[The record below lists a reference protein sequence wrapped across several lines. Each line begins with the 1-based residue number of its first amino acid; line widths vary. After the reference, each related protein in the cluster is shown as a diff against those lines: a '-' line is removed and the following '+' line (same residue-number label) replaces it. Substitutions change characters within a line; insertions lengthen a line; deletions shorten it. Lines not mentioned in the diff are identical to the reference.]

1 MGDYSKRLRLRAATQ
16 DGEQLEGVQVT
27 IDLRLIIHR
36 GARVIEYQLTPDDAI
51 DLGEHLVKRGAEAR
65 RGTEGRPLVGRHIAA
80 RVPSDSTGYPVVL
93 CTDAR
98 VPLEEGITA
107 LDFSPGSVELPASG
121 ELALLWQ
128 HDGRCVIGIVR
139 GLRNCGNRLEGLAY
153 FASTPFAQKIR
164 KGVDSGQLTCVSQ
177 GYTVI
182 ESRIAPW
189 GWQVTRWRPHELS
202 ICQQVGGDPGATIRP
217 SSEAMR

>member
-1 MGDYSKRLRLRAATQ
+1 MGAYSKRLQQRAATQ
-16 DGEQLEGVQVT
+16 GGEQLEGVQVT

-36 GARVIEYQLTPDDAI
+36 GSRVIEYQLTPDDAI
-51 DLGEHLVKRGAEAR
+51 SLGEHLVQ
-65 RGTEGRPLVGRHIAA
+65 RGTEARPLAVGRHIAA
-80 RVPSDSTGYPVVL
+80 RVPPDSTGYPVVL

-98 VPLEEGITA
+98 VPLDDGIRA
-107 LDFSPGSVELPASG
+107 LDFSPGSVELPVSG

-153 FASTPFAQKIR
+153 FASTPFAQKI
-164 KGVDSGQLTCVSQ
+164 KKDVDSGQLTSVSQ
-177 GYTVI
+177 GYNALDYAVH
-182 ESRIAPW
+182 PW

-202 ICQQVGGDPGATIRP
+202 ICQVGGDPGATIRP
-217 SSEAMR
+217 PSEVMR